1 MTPPALTPT
10 ASAVSV
16 SSAEPIERA
25 EAAAEPKGTFASV
38 VELTKPRITR
48 LVTITSTVGFVMA
61 ALGREDGWMNGQ
73 MALAAVGATIGT
85 AVSAAGANA
94 LNECWER
101 PRDAIMPRTWSR
113 PLPQRRVSMPLAIS
127 VGLALSAAGV
137 LLLWAVNG
145 AAPALVSL
153 VTILSYVLI
162 YTPLKPVTPLATLV
176 GAVPGALP
184 PLIGWS
190 AAILVNSGLSG
201 FEAIW
206 APLSG
211 DVAWGGWGGWALF
224 TLMFVWQIPHFLA
237 IAWMYKDDYAKG
249 GYKVLPVVDP
259 TGTTTASVILLWTA
273 TLLVA
278 TLGPAVA
285 MPDQLGTVYLTVAI
299 LTGVPFFFA
308 AVRLAKRRMRTE
320 AKHVFLASI
329 AHLPLLLV
337 AMVADG
343 LIGAL

>member
-1 MTPPALTPT
+1 
-10 ASAVSV
+10 
-16 SSAEPIERA
+16 
-25 EAAAEPKGTFASV
+25 
-38 VELTKPRITR
+38 
-48 LVTITSTVGFVMA
+48 
-61 ALGREDGWMNGQ
+61 
-73 MALAAVGATIGT
+73 
-85 AVSAAGANA
+85 
-94 LNECWER
+94 
-101 PRDAIMPRTWSR
+101 
-113 PLPQRRVSMPLAIS
+113 MPLAIS